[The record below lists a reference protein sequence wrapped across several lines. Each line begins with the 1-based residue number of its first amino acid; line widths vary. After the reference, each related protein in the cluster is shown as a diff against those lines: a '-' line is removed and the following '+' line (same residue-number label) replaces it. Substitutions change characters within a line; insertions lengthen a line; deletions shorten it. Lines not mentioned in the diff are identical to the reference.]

1 MLCYVYELKRNFK
14 PFLSTFLYSGELCP
28 SSSSSWTMLQERT
41 ATTTTPF
48 GRARDSLHSLRMFWF
63 CFLGLY
69 LLSTLA
75 CCNRPKIGHGP
86 EGDGGGECGCLC
98 LWCTKE
104 TCLSCRVMFWACK
117 SFQETGFMSFSIS
130 FLLYFGPLS
139 SEIVLVGLNGG
150 GPGL

>member
-1 MLCYVYELKRNFK
+1 MNWRGTLNRSFPRSSTVTNFVLLLPHLGLCYKREQQQR
-14 PFLSTFLYSGELCP
+14 LLLWP
-28 SSSSSWTMLQERT
+28 SY
-41 ATTTTPF
+41 
-48 GRARDSLHSLRMFWF
+48 RDSLRMFWF

-86 EGDGGGECGCLC
+86 EGDSGCLC

-130 FLLYFGPLS
+130 FLLYFGPPS

-150 GPGL
+150 GPGLWDACPKFV